1 MDEESREFLEGRIY
15 PIDET
20 TFLIDEKW
28 LESFVRKIVD
38 KMEGEGLYTNYNLA
52 IKIELLTERIKDLEL
67 EFSYM

>member
-28 LESFVRKIVD
+28 LEAFVRNMID
-38 KMEGEGLYTNYNLA
+38 KVLKERAEKQTKKHDRWIYTEN
-52 IKIELLTERIKDLEL
+52 K
-67 EFSYM
+67 

>member
-28 LESFVRKIVD
+28 LEEFVRNMID
-38 KMEGEGLYTNYNLA
+38 KVLKERAEKQTKNHDRWIYTED
-52 IKIELLTERIKDLEL
+52 K
-67 EFSYM
+67 